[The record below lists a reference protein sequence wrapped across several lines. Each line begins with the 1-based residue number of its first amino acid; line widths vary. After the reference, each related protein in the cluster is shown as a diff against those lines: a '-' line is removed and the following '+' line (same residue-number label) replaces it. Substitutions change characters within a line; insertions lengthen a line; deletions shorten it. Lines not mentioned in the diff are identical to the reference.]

1 MNAFTD
7 YIKQLIT
14 EMAEGSVVGEIA
26 LGETFTFSYDDETIE
41 GRIYERFNDNIVVTF
56 TVDVCTT
63 VLSGRKQLLI
73 NQLNGTLPYTTF
85 KLVPVA
91 ERKTLVQATHSLSL
105 ADISADQLLQ
115 ALGSITFQAREQRPR
130 LEAGKTT
137 SKPPRYN
144 DDEKEKTEPR
154 IEKISDDVDDDFD
167 DLRTSDSD
175 SSAARRARAPRVRE
189 DHRSVDE
196 LLAVLNAMVGLEPV
210 KEQVRRLV
218 ASSRVAQQR
227 AKAGLPVI
235 EQSPHLVFT
244 GNPGTGKT
252 TVARLVAAIYKALGL
267 IKKGHVIEADCS
279 KLVAA
284 YIGQTPIKTQRLC
297 EQARGGVLF
306 IDEAYGLAGHQHQ
319 GYGPEAIETLLKF
332 MEDNRGDFVVVA
344 AGYPVEMQQFLDA
357 NPGLRSRFDIVI
369 DFPDYASN
377 ELESILDIYLDEH
390 EFRVTPEA
398 REKIRTYIASLSRG
412 RGFGNGRAMR
422 NFFNEMMRIHSL
434 RVSTETEMSVDD
446 LTLVTDRDVPA
457 VRTIETGAATVSFSG
472 RGYL

>member
-1 MNAFTD
+1 M
-7 YIKQLIT
+7 
-14 EMAEGSVVGEIA
+14 
-26 LGETFTFSYDDETIE
+26 
-41 GRIYERFNDNIVVTF
+41 
-56 TVDVCTT
+56 
-63 VLSGRKQLLI
+63 
-73 NQLNGTLPYTTF
+73 
-85 KLVPVA
+85 
-91 ERKTLVQATHSLSL
+91 
-105 ADISADQLLQ
+105 
-115 ALGSITFQAREQRPR
+115 
-130 LEAGKTT
+130 
-137 SKPPRYN
+137 
-144 DDEKEKTEPR
+144 
-154 IEKISDDVDDDFD
+154 
-167 DLRTSDSD
+167 
-175 SSAARRARAPRVRE
+175 RE

-196 LLAVLNAMVGLEPV
+196 LLAVLDAMVGLEPV

-267 IKKGHVIEADCS
+267 IKKGHVVEADCS
-279 KLVAA
+279 KLIAA

-344 AGYPVEMQQFLDA
+344 AGYPVEMQQFLNA

-398 REKIRTYIASLSRG
+398 RDKIRAYIASLSRG

-446 LTLVTDRDVPA
+446 LTLVTDRDVPE
-457 VRTIETGAATVSFSG
+457 VRSGEAATATTSFSG
-472 RGYL
+472 HGYL

>member
-1 MNAFTD
+1 E
-7 YIKQLIT
+7 L
-14 EMAEGSVVGEIA
+14 A
-26 LGETFTFSYDDETIE
+26 LAYFD
-41 GRIYERFNDNIVVTF
+41 
-56 TVDVCTT
+56 
-63 VLSGRKQLLI
+63 
-73 NQLNGTLPYTTF
+73 
-85 KLVPVA
+85 
-91 ERKTLVQATHSLSL
+91 LSL
-105 ADISADQLLQ
+105 MRDP
-115 ALGSITFQAREQRPR
+115 E
-130 LEAGKTT
+130 
-137 SKPPRYN
+137 
-144 DDEKEKTEPR
+144 DEKGLAQLVKA
-154 IEKISDDVDDDFD
+154 FD
-167 DLRTSDSD
+167 DLGEKGSGPSPFPEPYFHAVVQTKDKVVAVEGKTESYSEWVPRTDGRGGTYVVWD
-175 SSAARRARAPRVRE
+175 AGQGRYVPELVKVTRTRE
-189 DHRSVDE
+189 
-196 LLAVLNAMVGLEPV
+196 V
-210 KEQVRRLV
+210 KGYTETV
-218 ASSRVAQQR
+218 
-227 AKAGLPVI
+227 K
-235 EQSPHLVFT
+235 
-244 GNPGTGKT
+244 GKT

>member
-1 MNAFTD
+1 
-7 YIKQLIT
+7 
-14 EMAEGSVVGEIA
+14 
-26 LGETFTFSYDDETIE
+26 
-41 GRIYERFNDNIVVTF
+41 
-56 TVDVCTT
+56 
-63 VLSGRKQLLI
+63 
-73 NQLNGTLPYTTF
+73 
-85 KLVPVA
+85 
-91 ERKTLVQATHSLSL
+91 
-105 ADISADQLLQ
+105 
-115 ALGSITFQAREQRPR
+115 
-130 LEAGKTT
+130 
-137 SKPPRYN
+137 
-144 DDEKEKTEPR
+144 
-154 IEKISDDVDDDFD
+154 
-167 DLRTSDSD
+167 
-175 SSAARRARAPRVRE
+175 
-189 DHRSVDE
+189 
-196 LLAVLNAMVGLEPV
+196 MVGLEPV

-398 REKIRTYIASLSRG
+398 REKIR
-412 RGFGNGRAMR
+412 
-422 NFFNEMMRIHSL
+422 
-434 RVSTETEMSVDD
+434 
-446 LTLVTDRDVPA
+446 
-457 VRTIETGAATVSFSG
+457 
-472 RGYL
+472 

>member
-1 MNAFTD
+1 
-7 YIKQLIT
+7 
-14 EMAEGSVVGEIA
+14 
-26 LGETFTFSYDDETIE
+26 
-41 GRIYERFNDNIVVTF
+41 
-56 TVDVCTT
+56 
-63 VLSGRKQLLI
+63 
-73 NQLNGTLPYTTF
+73 
-85 KLVPVA
+85 
-91 ERKTLVQATHSLSL
+91 
-105 ADISADQLLQ
+105 
-115 ALGSITFQAREQRPR
+115 
-130 LEAGKTT
+130 
-137 SKPPRYN
+137 
-144 DDEKEKTEPR
+144 
-154 IEKISDDVDDDFD
+154 
-167 DLRTSDSD
+167 
-175 SSAARRARAPRVRE
+175 
-189 DHRSVDE
+189 

-446 LTLVTDRDVPA
+446 LTLVTDRDIPA
-457 VRTIETGAATVSFSG
+457 VRTTETGAVTVSFSG

>member
-1 MNAFTD
+1 
-7 YIKQLIT
+7 
-14 EMAEGSVVGEIA
+14 
-26 LGETFTFSYDDETIE
+26 
-41 GRIYERFNDNIVVTF
+41 
-56 TVDVCTT
+56 
-63 VLSGRKQLLI
+63 
-73 NQLNGTLPYTTF
+73 
-85 KLVPVA
+85 
-91 ERKTLVQATHSLSL
+91 
-105 ADISADQLLQ
+105 
-115 ALGSITFQAREQRPR
+115 
-130 LEAGKTT
+130 
-137 SKPPRYN
+137 
-144 DDEKEKTEPR
+144 
-154 IEKISDDVDDDFD
+154 
-167 DLRTSDSD
+167 
-175 SSAARRARAPRVRE
+175 VRE

-196 LLAVLNAMVGLEPV
+196 LLAVLDAMVGLEPV

-267 IKKGHVIEADCS
+267 IKKGHVVEADCS
-279 KLVAA
+279 KLIAA

-390 EFRVTPEA
+390 EFRITPEA
-398 REKIRTYIASLSRG
+398 REKIRTFIASLSRG

-457 VRTIETGAATVSFSG
+457 VRTTETGAATVSFSG

>member
-1 MNAFTD
+1 
-7 YIKQLIT
+7 
-14 EMAEGSVVGEIA
+14 
-26 LGETFTFSYDDETIE
+26 
-41 GRIYERFNDNIVVTF
+41 
-56 TVDVCTT
+56 
-63 VLSGRKQLLI
+63 
-73 NQLNGTLPYTTF
+73 
-85 KLVPVA
+85 
-91 ERKTLVQATHSLSL
+91 
-105 ADISADQLLQ
+105 
-115 ALGSITFQAREQRPR
+115 
-130 LEAGKTT
+130 
-137 SKPPRYN
+137 
-144 DDEKEKTEPR
+144 
-154 IEKISDDVDDDFD
+154 
-167 DLRTSDSD
+167 
-175 SSAARRARAPRVRE
+175 
-189 DHRSVDE
+189 
-196 LLAVLNAMVGLEPV
+196 VLNAMVGLEPV

-434 RVSTETEMSVDD
+434 RVSTETEMSVND
-446 LTLVTDRDVPA
+446 LTLVTDRDIPA
-457 VRTIETGAATVSFSG
+457 VRITETGAATVSFSG

>member
-1 MNAFTD
+1 
-7 YIKQLIT
+7 
-14 EMAEGSVVGEIA
+14 
-26 LGETFTFSYDDETIE
+26 
-41 GRIYERFNDNIVVTF
+41 
-56 TVDVCTT
+56 
-63 VLSGRKQLLI
+63 
-73 NQLNGTLPYTTF
+73 
-85 KLVPVA
+85 
-91 ERKTLVQATHSLSL
+91 
-105 ADISADQLLQ
+105 
-115 ALGSITFQAREQRPR
+115 
-130 LEAGKTT
+130 
-137 SKPPRYN
+137 
-144 DDEKEKTEPR
+144 
-154 IEKISDDVDDDFD
+154 
-167 DLRTSDSD
+167 
-175 SSAARRARAPRVRE
+175 
-189 DHRSVDE
+189 
-196 LLAVLNAMVGLEPV
+196 
-210 KEQVRRLV
+210 
-218 ASSRVAQQR
+218 
-227 AKAGLPVI
+227 
-235 EQSPHLVFT
+235 
-244 GNPGTGKT
+244 
-252 TVARLVAAIYKALGL
+252 
-267 IKKGHVIEADCS
+267 
-279 KLVAA
+279 
-284 YIGQTPIKTQRLC
+284 
-297 EQARGGVLF
+297 VLF

-457 VRTIETGAATVSFSG
+457 VRTTETGAATVSFGG

>member
-1 MNAFTD
+1 MHHR
-7 YIKQLIT
+7 
-14 EMAEGSVVGEIA
+14 AEWAQAIA
-26 LGETFTFSYDDETIE
+26 HQPAEWHAAVHHLQIGAG
-41 GRIYERFNDNIVVTF
+41 GRA
-56 TVDVCTT
+56 
-63 VLSGRKQLLI
+63 Q
-73 NQLNGTLPYTTF
+73 
-85 KLVPVA
+85 
-91 ERKTLVQATHSLSL
+91 
-105 ADISADQLLQ
+105 
-115 ALGSITFQAREQRPR
+115 
-130 LEAGKTT
+130 
-137 SKPPRYN
+137 
-144 DDEKEKTEPR
+144 
-154 IEKISDDVDDDFD
+154 
-167 DLRTSDSD
+167 
-175 SSAARRARAPRVRE
+175 RARAPRVRE
-189 DHRSVDE
+189 DNRSVDE

-446 LTLVTDRDVPA
+446 LTLVTDRDIPA
-457 VRTIETGAATVSFSG
+457 VRITETGAATVSFSG

>member
-1 MNAFTD
+1 N
-7 YIKQLIT
+7 
-14 EMAEGSVVGEIA
+14 
-26 LGETFTFSYDDETIE
+26 
-41 GRIYERFNDNIVVTF
+41 
-56 TVDVCTT
+56 
-63 VLSGRKQLLI
+63 
-73 NQLNGTLPYTTF
+73 
-85 KLVPVA
+85 
-91 ERKTLVQATHSLSL
+91 
-105 ADISADQLLQ
+105 
-115 ALGSITFQAREQRPR
+115 
-130 LEAGKTT
+130 
-137 SKPPRYN
+137 
-144 DDEKEKTEPR
+144 
-154 IEKISDDVDDDFD
+154 
-167 DLRTSDSD
+167 
-175 SSAARRARAPRVRE
+175 
-189 DHRSVDE
+189 RSVDE

>member
-1 MNAFTD
+1 MSAFTD

-14 EMAEGSVVGEIA
+14 EMAEGSVVGEIE

-41 GRIYERFNDNIVVTF
+41 GRIYERFNDNIVVSF

-63 VLSGRKQLLI
+63 ALSGRKQLII

-85 KLVPVA
+85 KLVPAA
-91 ERKTLVQATHSLSL
+91 ERKMLVQATHSLSL

-137 SKPPRYN
+137 SRSPRYN
-144 DDEKEKTEPR
+144 GDEKEKTEPR
-154 IEKISDDVDDDFD
+154 VEQINDGVDDDLD
-167 DLRTSDSD
+167 DLRTSDSG
-175 SSAARRARAPRVRE
+175 SSAARRARAPRVH
-189 DHRSVDE
+189 DDDRSVDE
-196 LLAVLNAMVGLEPV
+196 LLAELNTMIGLEPV

-218 ASSRVAQQR
+218 ASRRIALAR
-227 AKAGLPVI
+227 AERGLKAVD
-235 EQSPHLVFT
+235 QSPHLVFT

-252 TVARLVAAIYKALGL
+252 TVARIVASLYKALGL
-267 IKKGHVIEADCS
+267 IKKGHVVEADCS
-279 KLVAA
+279 KLIAA

-398 REKIRTYIASLSRG
+398 REKIRTFIASLSRG

-422 NFFNEMMRIHSL
+422 NFFNEMTRIHSL

-446 LTLVTDRDVPA
+446 LTLVTDRDIPA
-457 VRTIETGAATVSFSG
+457 VRTTETGAATVGFSG

>member
-154 IEKISDDVDDDFD
+154 IEKISDDVDDDLD

-175 SSAARRARAPRVRE
+175 SAAARRARAPRVRE
-189 DHRSVDE
+189 DNRSVDE

-457 VRTIETGAATVSFSG
+457 VRTTETGAATVGFSG

>member
-1 MNAFTD
+1 MPAITD
-7 YIKQLIT
+7 YVKQLIT
-14 EMAEGSVVGEIA
+14 EMAEGDVSGDIA
-26 LGETFTFSYDDETIE
+26 LGETFTFSYDDESIE
-41 GRIYERFNDNIVVTF
+41 GRIYERFNDNIVISF
-56 TVDVCTT
+56 AVDVCTT
-63 VLSGRKQLLI
+63 VFSARKQLLI

-85 KLVPVA
+85 KLVPA
-91 ERKTLVQATHSLSL
+91 AGSKTLVQATHSLSL
-105 ADISADQLLQ
+105 ADISADQLVQ

-130 LEAGKTT
+130 LEAGTT
-137 SKPPRYN
+137 AKQPRYN
-144 DDEKEKTEPR
+144 GEEKKQPR
-154 IEKISDDVDDDFD
+154 VEQINDGVDDDIE
-167 DLRTSDSD
+167 DLRTSDSG
-175 SSAARRARAPRVRE
+175 SSAACRARAPRVR
-189 DHRSVDE
+189 DDDRSVEE
-196 LLAVLNAMVGLEPV
+196 LLAELNTMIGLEPV

-218 ASSRVAQQR
+218 ASRRIALAR
-227 AKAGLPVI
+227 AERGLKPVD
-235 EQSPHLVFT
+235 QSPHLVFT

-252 TVARLVAAIYKALGL
+252 TVARIVASLYKALGL
-267 IKKGHVIEADCS
+267 IKKGHVVEADCS
-279 KLVAA
+279 KLIAA

-357 NPGLRSRFDIVI
+357 NPGLRSRFDIAI
-369 DFPDYASN
+369 DFPDYGDS
-377 ELESILDIYLDEH
+377 ELEHILDLYLAEH

-412 RGFGNGRAMR
+412 QGFGNGRAMR
-422 NFFNEMMRIHSL
+422 NFFNEMMRMHSL
-434 RVSTETEMSVDD
+434 RVSTETEMSIDD

-457 VRTIETGAATVSFSG
+457 ARTTETGTATAGFSG

>member
-1 MNAFTD
+1 MTAITD

-14 EMAEGSVVGEIA
+14 EMAEGSVDGEIA
-26 LGETFTFSYDDETIE
+26 IGETFTFSYDDETIE
-41 GRIYERFNDNIVVTF
+41 GRIYERFNDNIVISF

-63 VLSGRKQLLI
+63 VLSARKQLLI

-85 KLVPVA
+85 KLVPA
-91 ERKTLVQATHSLSL
+91 AQSKTVVQATHSLSL
-105 ADISADQLLQ
+105 ADISVDQLLQ

-130 LEAGKTT
+130 LEAGSKQTV
-137 SKPPRYN
+137 KPPRHH
-144 DDEKEKTEPR
+144 DDEKKPPH
-154 IEKISDDVDDDFD
+154 IEVINDGVDDDCD

-175 SSAARRARAPRVRE
+175 SPAAKRARAPRVRE
-189 DHRSVDE
+189 GEHSVEE
-196 LLAVLNAMVGLEPV
+196 LIDRLNRLVGLEPV

-218 ASSRVAQQR
+218 ASRRIAQAR
-227 AKAGLPVI
+227 AKAGLKPV

-252 TVARLVAAIYKALGL
+252 TVARLVADLYKALGL
-267 IKKGHVIEADCS
+267 LKKGHVVEADCS
-279 KLVAA
+279 KLIAA

-332 MEDNRGDFVVVA
+332 MEDNRGEFVVVV
-344 AGYPVEMQQFLDA
+344 AGYPAEMQQFLDA

-369 DFPDYASN
+369 DFPDYAGE
-377 ELESILDIYLDEH
+377 ELERILQLYFDEH
-390 EFRVTPEA
+390 QFGVTDAA
-398 REKIRTYIASLSRG
+398 RDKIRAYIETLPRG

-422 NFFNEMMRIHSL
+422 NFFNEMMRMHAL
-434 RVSTETEMSVDD
+434 RVSTETEMSLDD
-446 LTLVTDRDVPA
+446 LTLVTEHDVPA
-457 VRTIETGAATVSFSG
+457 PRMAEVGDKTLGFTG